1 LLRWLE
7 DGPLVVVSDGAGG
20 SPKLKARLVATGQ
33 QGAFGESGERVSAAL
48 EDTPANSRELLA
60 QVDFDPESDAGMES
74 TLGFRQDLG
83 FAGSVESLAALAIHP
98 EIETAGSAGLDEAA
112 FRSSETIN
120 LGDEWEIEAGSTQIL
135 ARFAENSPNTIL
147 TALPFAM
154 VGWRNGDNTVRYRM
168 ATAIPSSQNG
178 DDASAQTWLPRLSV
192 RDGARDGQL
201 QLEHGLHQEIGWERR
216 TDSSDVAVLLFADS
230 IDGPVMEAMQRM
242 AAGSVAMPALGG
254 QLLYDPASGI
264 VRAAGPRF
272 SAAGIVANV
281 EHKLP
286 KGSQVR
292 VSYSNGSALMLP
304 ASAQPVGL
312 AQLLASARAR
322 RAQSCSISLSGTL
335 DGSGTRWR
343 ATYRWQPEETVTPVA
358 SFSQGAADPYLNLQ
372 FRRAIHQSRDGE
384 GGIEALLNLRNLLA
398 QGYRPYILSD
408 GSMLVFA
415 QDQRGISGG
424 LAFNF

>member
-1 LLRWLE
+1 
-7 DGPLVVVSDGAGG
+7 
-20 SPKLKARLVATGQ
+20 
-33 QGAFGESGERVSAAL
+33 
-48 EDTPANSRELLA
+48 
-60 QVDFDPESDAGMES
+60 
-74 TLGFRQDLG
+74 
-83 FAGSVESLAALAIHP
+83 
-98 EIETAGSAGLDEAA
+98 
-112 FRSSETIN
+112 
-120 LGDEWEIEAGSTQIL
+120 
-135 ARFAENSPNTIL
+135 
-147 TALPFAM
+147 
-154 VGWRNGDNTVRYRM
+154 M